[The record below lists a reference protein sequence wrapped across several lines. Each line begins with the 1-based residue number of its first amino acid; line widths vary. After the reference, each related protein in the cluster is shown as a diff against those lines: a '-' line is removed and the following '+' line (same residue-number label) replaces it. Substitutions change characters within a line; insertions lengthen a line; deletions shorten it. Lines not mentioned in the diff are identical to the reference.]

1 MSYNDLQQIHEI
13 DIKIIKEF
21 VRICE
26 QYGLE
31 YSIIDGTMLGAVRH
45 KGFIPWDDDVD
56 IAMPRQSY
64 KKFVKLASKELPSNM
79 SIEYFGDKNNSEKDI
94 SYITRIYC
102 SDLKVKLNINQL
114 SKEQGVWIDIMQLD
128 GMPKNNIK
136 YTIHKYRLLFLK
148 AVTKMS
154 QPETI
159 GTHIKDRPLIDR
171 IFIWAGKNIGIF
183 KKINTKKMY
192 YKLDTLL
199 CKYKINKENNLGIF
213 ISDYR
218 FRETVPYDWY
228 FPLKKY
234 KFEDIEVWGPNKA
247 DEILRHLYG
256 DYNKLPPLEER
267 NKHNI
272 IIVK

>member
-114 SKEQGVWIDIMQLD
+114 SKEQGVWI
-128 GMPKNNIK
+128 
-136 YTIHKYRLLFLK
+136 
-148 AVTKMS
+148 
-154 QPETI
+154 E
-159 GTHIKDRPLIDR
+159 DR
-171 IFIWAGKNIGIF
+171 K
-183 KKINTKKMY
+183 
-192 YKLDTLL
+192 
-199 CKYKINKENNLGIF
+199 
-213 ISDYR
+213 S
-218 FRETVPYDWY
+218 V
-228 FPLKKY
+228 
-234 KFEDIEVWGPNKA
+234 V
-247 DEILRHLYG
+247 
-256 DYNKLPPLEER
+256 
-267 NKHNI
+267 
-272 IIVK
+272 